1 VQKLAKKEQREEN
14 ILLSLKKLSYLS
26 RSQLQVL
33 HGLGSIRN
41 ASRVMHDLSEYVS
54 SFRDGE
60 NIYYLNKAGRE
71 RVNSKKI
78 MKKSTQARHYIMRNS
93 IYIAY
98 GTPSTWKNEIKLGFK
113 EVKNATVICD
123 ALFVKDKIY
132 HVVEVDHTQK
142 MTKNKSKVD
151 RYRKLI
157 EYGLFDKPPKFIW
170 ITTTELRRKQIKE
183 LCKGLDVQ
191 VFTVNDF
198 H

>member
-1 VQKLAKKEQREEN
+1 MQRLAKKKQREEN

-33 HGLGSIRN
+33 HDLGSVRN
-41 ASRVMHDLSEYVS
+41 ASRIMQDLSDYVS

-71 RVNSKKI
+71 RVNSKKVL
-78 MKKSTQARHYIMRNS
+78 KKTTQARHYLMRNS

-98 GTPSTWKNEIKLGFK
+98 GSPSTWKNEMSMGFK
-113 EVKNATVICD
+113 EIKNATIVCD
-123 ALFVKDKIY
+123 AMFTQGKTYYI
-132 HVVEVDHTQK
+132 VEVDHTQK
-142 MTKNKSKVD
+142 MTKNRTKVEK
-151 RYRKLI
+151 YRKLL
-157 EYGLFDKPPKFIW
+157 EYGLFEKPPKFIW
-170 ITTTELRRKQIKE
+170 ITTTELRRKQLLE

-191 VFTVNDF
+191 VFTVKDF

>member
-1 VQKLAKKEQREEN
+1 MKEQREEN

-33 HGLGSIRN
+33 HDLGSVRN
-41 ASRVMHDLSEYVS
+41 ASKVMQTLGDYVS

-71 RVNSKKI
+71 RVNSKRVL
-78 MKKSTQARHYIMRNS
+78 KKTIQARHYIMRNS
-93 IYIAY
+93 IYIAF
-98 GTPSTWKNEIKLGFK
+98 GAPSSWKNEVKLGFK

-123 ALFVKDKIY
+123 ALFIKDKTY

-142 MTKNKSKVD
+142 MIKNRTKVEK
-151 RYRKLI
+151 YRKLI
-157 EYGLFDKPPKFIW
+157 EYGLFEKRPKFIW
-170 ITTTELRRKQIKE
+170 ITTTELRRKQLLEICE
-183 LCKGLDVQ
+183 GMDVQ

-198 H
+198 Y